1 MNYGSAEVNLEPR
14 PLKNT
19 FYNTNFTNFRYFHN
33 FQATLTSALMISATR
48 RAEVM
53 FTDYGKNIG

>member
-1 MNYGSAEVNLEPR
+1 MVWGHVEMNYGSAEVNLE

-19 FYNTNFTNFRYFHN
+19 FYNTNFTNFRYFYN
-33 FQATLTSALMISATR
+33 FQATLTSALMISVIR

-53 FTDYGKNIG
+53 FTD

>member
-1 MNYGSAEVNLEPR
+1 MNYGSAEVNLE

-19 FYNTNFTNFRYFHN
+19 FYNTNFTNFRYYYD
-33 FQATLTSALMISATR
+33 FQATLSSALMISVIR

-53 FTDYGKNIG
+53 FTD